1 VADAADSHDPDAEA
15 SARNRRGRGRLARL
29 AKRLDREPRLM
40 GLARRGRAKLP
51 GDDRYGDPLSTSGE
65 SAPEVLGRS
74 LSSLTSGRPGVL
86 RELGFGALQVWQ
98 AASEAQ
104 GRGRGHDELAIL
116 FTDLADYSAW
126 ALESGDTLA
135 LELLRDVGEAV
146 EPAVGHAGGRVVK
159 RLGDGLMAVFA
170 AAQDAVDAAFEARE
184 RVSRISIEGYQ
195 PRLRA
200 GVHVGRPRK
209 LGGDYLGVDVN
220 VAARLTERADPEQVL
235 ISEPALAR
243 LDTSRLNVRR
253 RRFKAKGAPKELSVY
268 SIERE

>member
-1 VADAADSHDPDAEA
+1 
-15 SARNRRGRGRLARL
+15 
-29 AKRLDREPRLM
+29 
-40 GLARRGRAKLP
+40 
-51 GDDRYGDPLSTSGE
+51 
-65 SAPEVLGRS
+65 VLGRG
-74 LSSLTSGRPGVL
+74 LSSLTSERPGLL
-86 RELGFGALQVWQ
+86 REVGFGALQMWQ

-116 FTDLADYSAW
+116 FTDLADYSSW

-146 EPAVGHAGGRVVK
+146 EPAVRDHRGRVVK

-170 AAQDAVDAAFEARE
+170 SAQDAVDAAFEARE
-184 RVSRISIEGYQ
+184 RVRAILIDDYE

-200 GVHVGRPRK
+200 GIHIGWPRK

-220 VAARLTERADPEQVL
+220 VAARLTERADANQVL
-235 ISEPALAR
+235 ISEPALSR
-243 LDTSRLNVRR
+243 LDADQLNVRR

-268 SIERE
+268 SVEREAQAGGHAS